1 VFVPCR
7 VVTDKLIEFPDSVS
21 ESVIAE
27 ISKFWTLSE
36 KFKEFGFSQKRGYL
50 LHGPHGCHALGT
62 KVVMFDGSTKKVE
75 DVRTGDQLMGP
86 DGEPRTVLELCFG
99 QSEMFEITPK
109 RSSPFVV
116 NGDHILSL
124 TRSHKKE
131 NRHPQIMNV
140 SVKEFFQL
148 SGCTQES
155 FKLYRPERKFV
166 FDNQTPDSEILVDPY
181 ILGTWLGDGT
191 QGSPAITSMDPEIV
205 DAWRVDAEKR
215 GLQFTEQLHAKN
227 SRAKV
232 YSMARQKLGINSLT
246 ADLRLLG
253 IFDGKDIP
261 DRYLKAS
268 VDVRMNLLAGIIDTD
283 GSYSDVKWRP
293 NDKSSIKYKGS
304 YEVIQ
309 KNTSIA
315 DKVCFLARSLG
326 YKVNIRKTVKTI
338 KSIGFSGEYWRIS
351 ICGNFEGLPVRLPRK
366 QPRFSKG
373 NKDGM
378 RDGLGVVK
386 SLGIG
391 EYRGFILNKDHLYLT
406 EDFVVHHNSG
416 KSSTLSHIMKRMIAM
431 GGLVML
437 AEHPNIL
444 SACLKKFR
452 EVEPTR
458 PVVIIWEDI
467 DSIIKRYGESE
478 VLSVLDGESQIS
490 HVVFIATTNF
500 PEDLEKRIT
509 NRPSRFDRVELIG
522 MPSAAARRIYLE
534 TKLGN
539 TLKEDGISLDK
550 LVKDTDGLSIAHL
563 RELIVNVWCLGNTVD
578 DTIARL
584 RGMNKTPTSAS
595 YESDGRVG
603 FGK

>member
-1 VFVPCR
+1 MSGTLDDFMDELFPQKKEGNQPLEGGHNAAEEEELVPSALVQYSTFSGGYLPTTSTISQLPSGVYRPVITPEGHTVFVPCR

-50 LHGPHGCHALGT
+50 LHGPHG
-62 KVVMFDGSTKKVE
+62 
-75 DVRTGDQLMGP
+75 
-86 DGEPRTVLELCFG
+86 
-99 QSEMFEITPK
+99 
-109 RSSPFVV
+109 
-116 NGDHILSL
+116 
-124 TRSHKKE
+124 
-131 NRHPQIMNV
+131 
-140 SVKEFFQL
+140 
-148 SGCTQES
+148 
-155 FKLYRPERKFV
+155 
-166 FDNQTPDSEILVDPY
+166 
-181 ILGTWLGDGT
+181 
-191 QGSPAITSMDPEIV
+191 
-205 DAWRVDAEKR
+205 
-215 GLQFTEQLHAKN
+215 
-227 SRAKV
+227 
-232 YSMARQKLGINSLT
+232 
-246 ADLRLLG
+246 
-253 IFDGKDIP
+253 
-261 DRYLKAS
+261 
-268 VDVRMNLLAGIIDTD
+268 
-283 GSYSDVKWRP
+283 
-293 NDKSSIKYKGS
+293 
-304 YEVIQ
+304 
-309 KNTSIA
+309 
-315 DKVCFLARSLG
+315 
-326 YKVNIRKTVKTI
+326 
-338 KSIGFSGEYWRIS
+338 
-351 ICGNFEGLPVRLPRK
+351 
-366 QPRFSKG
+366 
-373 NKDGM
+373 
-378 RDGLGVVK
+378 
-386 SLGIG
+386 
-391 EYRGFILNKDHLYLT
+391 
-406 EDFVVHHNSG
+406 SG
-416 KSSTLSHIMKRMIAM
+416 KSSTLSHIMKRMINM

-444 SACLKKFR
+444 SACLKRFR

-578 DTIARL
+578 ATIARL

-595 YESDGRVG
+595 YENDGKVG